1 VPLVEEATML
11 SEFRRVPA
19 AVLTGFV
26 VAVAALTPRAAS
38 ASSCAVI
45 DFSAVKQRTK
55 GLVIGETVST
65 LVATPAAAP
74 GDFVVLEADFGCVVS
89 DGFDPVAANNAVS
102 VEVQR
107 SESGAFA
114 DPALPA
120 SFESFAVPGGNVQA
134 LDCAGSS
141 CNGLRFQMPD
151 SGLAGPARITVTRAG
166 KVVARIFAI
175 GVRTSSCDVDSPDTL
190 LGTFTLLPPYN
201 PLAVSATGVANPGL
215 KAAIAG
221 NGSLLLP
228 LEHPLVGE
236 PAVDATA
243 TRATGPEIDKIPNG
257 RFVRALSDLFR
268 PLPAI
273 HRLVPFGSSAQ
284 ALYSTADVLR
294 STMQVLASDP
304 LDSNVVY
311 PDNFHAFRSSPAG
324 PVVFPN
330 PITVKFEGASPV
342 VALRSSEETVAIG
355 ISEEL
360 LGDLNADADAS
371 DLLLS
376 ATDLPTGGTTD
387 TGQAIAQVAASPAR
401 PVVAVVDDIV
411 AFLESEA
418 LSANADLNGDA
429 AMDDLVARILK
440 GAVPQNPGAPV
451 DTSADPRRAIDGSQL
466 AISQGFV
473 FFRTPE
479 LATAPHTTARVSD
492 VNGQGGDDTSDQPS
506 IDGAGAHVA
515 YSSRAANLAAG
526 ASGAHRQVLVTD
538 LFSGLHTLASA
549 GSGGEGNADS
559 FDAALSRDGGEVAF
573 ASLASNLGGGAGG
586 SAQVV
591 WERGVNITGSSLFGL
606 SFATFELATGE
617 EDVAG
622 VDYSPCTASDPGISL
637 SFANDGTVTGFLATS
652 SSGACAFHA
661 NFSGSYAQVGD
672 AITVDA
678 PLTSFNGVP
687 ALPGDLSDL
696 RLFAVLTVT
705 DGGPLGGFEFVGSF
719 DLLANAGVPSAFAQV
734 YARATGGTAPLE
746 LVSAAQGGGAGEGAS
761 GEPALSGDGR
771 LVAFASAAAD
781 LVDSDG
787 NGVSDVFLRD
797 RLSDTT
803 ERVSITNAEAE
814 ANGASSAPALT
825 PDGNLVAFAS
835 SASNLVGAGADT
847 NGAGDVF
854 LRDRAAGSTERISVP
869 APGGSAAGASGAPD
883 LSDDGRFVVFE
894 SAAALVPEDT
904 NGVSDVYLR
913 DRAEQSTERMSVA
926 SGGEQADDGSFGAS
940 LSGDGN
946 FVVFASLAG
955 NLVPGSPAGA
965 NVYRRNRLTGTVE
978 LLSLGAAEG
987 DTSTSPD
994 ANTNG
999 LTVAFASDASLVLN
1013 DSLPVDVFV
1022 RATGAGADLNEDGD
1036 DLDTVLQSFAT
1047 ASVPGLQPAARV
1059 AASVA
1064 TTGSGRVL
1072 VSVPEAEE
1080 GNANRNAASLILGA
1094 AADGDSD
1101 TSDAVLHLYDG
1112 STQPAP
1118 ALVNLGVAGSR
1129 GALSSTTLCAL
1140 ADEAQQNGADLDG
1153 QGGASSLVLVAGDI
1167 ATLLASP
1174 SSKSLVNAGI
1184 AATQVHVA
1192 GTVCVFTAA
1201 AGGILQFYDLAT
1213 AKLVSSGLPAT
1224 AVQVGPTAELVAFR
1238 VPENGQ
1244 DLNGDDDG
1252 TDEVMHAVA
1261 MSAVLGAADGAVITS
1276 EVTNLGLQGIDCD
1289 LPGCEAFRFGSI
1301 LADGSISFLGTEPG
1315 ESVDDFDCLATSQSV
1330 CDFNG
1335 DGDGADT
1342 VVHFVKT
1349 VAVGSTVEVTSV
1361 GSLALTSVGEQ
1372 QTPPFPLPGPE
1383 GTSTVIQATECEAAR
1398 YLCPETR
1405 SKLNDPIGPPLS
1417 SCEER
1422 FDVDLDG
1429 VLDCST
1435 LRNFVGLDSDGDGI
1449 IDPFDNAVFASN
1461 PEQTDS
1467 DGDGV
1472 GDGVGAGFDT
1482 VASVAPCD
1490 LDCDLNEDGSIDQDD
1505 VDAILAAVAAGG
1517 QAQGGVQ
1524 SAECGDRRDRDAD
1537 RRITFLDASLCK
1549 AAFCEGC
1556 SPPLSPPPPP
1566 PAPAPSGGGGGCGIG
1581 IELVALLPVLMAAHR
1596 RRRRSH

>member
-1 VPLVEEATML
+1 ML
-11 SEFRRVPA
+11 SVFHRIP
-19 AVLTGFV
+19 
-26 VAVAALTPRAAS
+26 VAVITGLALSVTALAPRAAS
-38 ASSCAVI
+38 AASCAVI
-45 DFSAVKQRTK
+45 DFSAVKQRTQSE
-55 GLVIGETVST
+55 IGGRTVST

-74 GDFVVLEADFGCVVS
+74 GDFVVLEADFGCIVS
-89 DGFDPVAANNAVS
+89 DGFDPVASNNVVT

-107 SESGAFA
+107 SENGAFA
-114 DPALPA
+114 T
-120 SFESFAVPGGNVQA
+120 SFESFPVPGGNVQV
-134 LDCAGSS
+134 LNCAGAS
-141 CNGLRFQMPD
+141 CNGLRFQMPA

-166 KVVARIFAI
+166 QVVARIFELGA
-175 GVRTSSCDVDSPDTL
+175 RTASCDVDAPDTL

-201 PLAVSATGVANPGL
+201 PLAVSLTGAPNPGL
-215 KAAIAG
+215 KGAIAG

-243 TRATGPEIDKIPNG
+243 TRSTGPEIDKIPNG
-257 RFVRALSDLFR
+257 GFVRALSDLFR

-273 HRLVPFGSSAQ
+273 HRLVPFGTGK

-304 LDSNVVY
+304 LDANVGY
-311 PDNFHAFRSSPAG
+311 PDNFHAFRSGPAG

-360 LGDLNADADAS
+360 LGDLNADTDAS

-376 ATDLPTGGTTD
+376 ATDLPTGGTTE

-429 AMDDLVARILK
+429 ATDDLVLRVLK
-440 GAVPQNPGAPV
+440 GAVQQNPGAPV

-492 VNGQGGDDTSDQPS
+492 VSGTGGDDTSDQPS

-515 YSSRAANLAAG
+515 YASRAGNLAAG

-549 GSGGEGNADS
+549 GGSGEGNADS
-559 FDAALSRDGGEVAF
+559 FDAALSRDGEEVAF
-573 ASLASNLGGGAGG
+573 ASLASNLGGGGG

-591 WERGVNITGSSLFGL
+591 WERGVNVAGSSVFGL
-606 SFATFELATGE
+606 SFATFALAPGE

-661 NFSGSYAQVGD
+661 DFSGSYAQVGD
-672 AITVDA
+672 VITVDA

-687 ALPGDLSDL
+687 ALPGDLADL
-696 RLFAVLTVT
+696 RMFSVLTIT
-705 DGGPLGGFEFVGSF
+705 DQGPFGGFAFEGSF
-719 DLLANAGVPSAFAQV
+719 DLLANAGVPSPFAQV
-734 YARATGGTAPLE
+734 FARATGGAAPLE
-746 LVSAAQGGGAGEGAS
+746 LVSAALGGGAGAGAS
-761 GEPALSGDGR
+761 GEPALSGDGG
-771 LVAFASAAAD
+771 LVAFTSSAAD
-781 LVDSDG
+781 LVAPDG
-787 NGVSDVFLRD
+787 NGASDVFLRD

-803 ERVSITNAEAE
+803 ERVSITNGEAE
-814 ANGASSAPALT
+814 ANGVSSAPALT

-835 SASNLVGAGADT
+835 SASNLVGLGADT
-847 NGAGDVF
+847 NGASDVF

-913 DRAEQSTERMSVA
+913 DRAEQSTERVSVA

-946 FVVFASLAG
+946 YVVFTSLAG
-955 NLVPGSPAGA
+955 NLVPGSPPGA

-1047 ASVPGLQPAARV
+1047 EPVPGLQPAARV
-1059 AASVA
+1059 AASAA
-1064 TTGSGRVL
+1064 TTGSGRAL

-1080 GNANRNAASLILGA
+1080 GNANLNAASLIVGA
-1094 AADGDSD
+1094 AADGDAD

-1118 ALVNLGVAGSR
+1118 ALVNLGVAGSG

-1140 ADEAQQNGADLDG
+1140 ADEVQQNGADLDG
-1153 QGGASSLVLVAGDI
+1153 QGGASGLVLVAGDI
-1167 ATLLASP
+1167 AMLLASP
-1174 SSKSLVNAGI
+1174 TAKSLVNVGI

-1192 GTVCVFTAA
+1192 DTICVFTAA
-1201 AGGILQFYDLAT
+1201 AGGVLQFYDLAT
-1213 AKLVSSGLPAT
+1213 GNLVSSGLPAT
-1224 AVQVGPTAELVAFR
+1224 AVQVGPTAELIAFR
-1238 VPENGQ
+1238 VPENGL
-1244 DLNGDDDG
+1244 DLNGDGDG
-1252 TDEVMHAVA
+1252 TDEVMHVVA
-1261 MSAVLGAADGAVITS
+1261 TSAVRAAANGGVITGD
-1276 EVTNLGLQGIDCD
+1276 VTNLALQAIDCD

-1301 LADGSISFLGTEPG
+1301 LADGSVSFLGTEPG
-1315 ESVDDFDCLATSQSV
+1315 ESIDQDDCLVTSKTV

-1335 DGDGADT
+1335 DADGNDT

-1349 VAVGSTVEVTSV
+1349 VTVGSSVDVTSV
-1361 GSLALTSVGEQ
+1361 GSLALTSAGEQ
-1372 QTPPFPLPGPE
+1372 QTPPFPVAGPE
-1383 GTSTVIQATECEAAR
+1383 GTSTAIQATECEAAR

-1405 SKLNDPIGPPLS
+1405 SKLGDPIGPPLT

-1449 IDPFDNAVFASN
+1449 IDPFDNAVLASN
-1461 PEQTDS
+1461 PTQEDT

-1472 GDGVGAGFDT
+1472 GDSVDT
-1482 VASVAPCD
+1482 VTSVPPCED
-1490 LDCDLNEDGSIDQDD
+1490 TCDLNEDGSIDRLDI
-1505 VDAILAAVAAGG
+1505 DAILAAVAAGG
-1517 QAQGGVQ
+1517 AAQGGTLTEQ
-1524 SAECGDRRDRDAD
+1524 CGDRRDRDAD

-1549 AAFCEGC
+1549 AVC
-1556 SPPLSPPPPP
+1556 SRPDCSLPPPPPPP
-1566 PAPAPSGGGGGCGIG
+1566 PAPPPTGGGGCGMG
-1581 IELVALLPVLMAAHR
+1581 IELVGLLPLLMAAHR
-1596 RRRRSH
+1596 RRRSAH

>member
-1 VPLVEEATML
+1 ML
-11 SEFRRVPA
+11 SVFHRVP
-19 AVLTGFV
+19 
-26 VAVAALTPRAAS
+26 VAVITGLALSITALAPRAAS
-38 ASSCAVI
+38 AASCAVI
-45 DFSAVKQRTK
+45 DFSAVKQRTQST
-55 GLVIGETVST
+55 VDGETIST

-89 DGFDPVAANNAVS
+89 QGFDPVASNNAVT

-107 SESGAFA
+107 SASGAFA
-114 DPALPA
+114 DPSLPT
-120 SFESFAVPGGNVQA
+120 SFESFPVPSANVQA
-134 LDCAGSS
+134 LDCVGAS
-141 CNGLRFQMPD
+141 CNGLRFQMPP
-151 SGLAGPARITVTRAG
+151 SGLAGPARITVRRG
-166 KVVARIFAI
+166 GNVVARIFEL
-175 GVRTSSCDVDSPDTL
+175 GTRTASCDVDADDTL

-201 PLAVSATGVANPGL
+201 ALAVSLTGAPNAGL
-215 KAAIAG
+215 LAAIAG

-243 TRATGPEIDKIPNG
+243 TRATGAEIDKIPNG

-273 HRLVPFGSSAQ
+273 HRLVPFGSSAK

-304 LDSNVVY
+304 LDSNVAY
-311 PDNFHAFRSSPAG
+311 PDNFHDFRATPAG

-342 VALRSSEETVAIG
+342 IALRSSEETVAIG

-360 LGDLNADADAS
+360 LGDLNADIDAS

-387 TGQAIAQVAASPAR
+387 TGQALAQVAASPAR

-418 LSANADLNGDA
+418 LSANLDLNGDGA
-429 AMDDLVARILK
+429 IDDLVARVLK
-440 GAVPQNPGAPV
+440 GAVEQNAGAPV

-466 AISQGFV
+466 AISGGFV

-479 LATAPHTTARVSD
+479 QATAPHTTVRVSD
-492 VNGQGGDDTSDQPS
+492 VGGVGGDDTSDQPS
-506 IDGAGAHVA
+506 VDGAGAHVA
-515 YSSRAANLAAG
+515 YASRAANLAAG

-538 LFSGLHTLASA
+538 LLSGLHTLASA
-549 GSGGEGNADS
+549 GTSGEGNADS
-559 FDAALSRDGGEVAF
+559 FDAALSRDGGTVAF
-573 ASLASNLGGGAGG
+573 ASLASNLGGSAG
-586 SAQVV
+586 SEQVV
-591 WERGVNITGSSLFGL
+591 WERGINVTGSSVFGL
-606 SFATFELATGE
+606 SFATFELATGV

-637 SFANDGTVTGFLATS
+637 SFANDGTVTGFLATA
-652 SSGACAFHA
+652 SSGACAFQA
-661 NFSGSYAQVGD
+661 DFMGTYAQVGD
-672 AITVDA
+672 VITVDA
-678 PLTSFNGVP
+678 PLTSFSGVP
-687 ALPGDLSDL
+687 PLPGDLADL
-696 RLFAVLTVT
+696 RLFSVLTVT
-705 DGGPLGGFEFVGSF
+705 DEAPFGGFEFEGSF
-719 DLLANAGVPSAFAQV
+719 ELLANAGVPSPFAQV
-734 YARATGGTAPLE
+734 YARATAGAAPLE
-746 LVSAAQGGGAGEGAS
+746 LVSAALGGGAGSQAS
-761 GEPALSGDGR
+761 GEPALGGNGR
-771 LVAFASAAAD
+771 LVAFASTAPD

-814 ANGASSAPALT
+814 ASGPSSAPALT

-835 SASNLVGAGADT
+835 NASNLVGAGADT

-854 LRDRAAGSTERISVP
+854 VRDRAAGSTERVSVP

-883 LSDDGRFVVFE
+883 LSDDGRFVAFE

-904 NGVSDVYLR
+904 NGLADVYLR
-913 DRAEQSTERMSVA
+913 DRLEQTTERVSVA

-940 LSGDGN
+940 ISGDGSY
-946 FVVFASLAG
+946 VVFSSLAG
-955 NLVPGSPAGA
+955 NLVPGSPPGT

-978 LLSLGAAEG
+978 LLSAGAGEG

-1022 RATGAGADLNEDGD
+1022 RATGAGADLNDDGD
-1036 DLDTVLQSFAT
+1036 DLDTVFQSFAT
-1047 ASVPGLQPAARV
+1047 EPAPGLQPGARV
-1059 AASVA
+1059 AASAAA
-1064 TTGSGRVL
+1064 TGFGRAL
-1072 VSVPEAEE
+1072 VSVAESEE
-1080 GNANRNAASLILGA
+1080 GNQNLNGTSLITGA
-1094 AADGDSD
+1094 AADGDAD
-1101 TSDAVLHLYDG
+1101 ESDAVLHLYDG
-1112 STQPAP
+1112 ATLPAP
-1118 ALVNLGVAGSR
+1118 ALVNLGVAGSH

-1153 QGGASSLVLVAGDI
+1153 QGGPASLVLVAGDI

-1174 SSKSLVNAGI
+1174 ASKSLVNTGI
-1184 AATQVHVA
+1184 AATQVHIA

-1201 AGGILQFYDLAT
+1201 AGQILQFYDLAT
-1213 AKLVSSGLPAT
+1213 GRLVSTGLPAT
-1224 AVQVGPTAELVAFR
+1224 AVQVGPTGELVGFR

-1244 DLNGDDDG
+1244 DQNDDG
-1252 TDEVMHAVA
+1252 DGNDEVMHAVA

-1276 EVTNLGLQGIDCD
+1276 DVTNLGLQAIDCN

-1315 ESVDDFDCLATSQSV
+1315 ETIDDFDCLTTSNTV

-1335 DGDGADT
+1335 DADGVDT

-1349 VAVGSTVEVTSV
+1349 VTVGSTVDVTSV
-1361 GSLALTSVGEQ
+1361 GSFALTTAGEQ
-1372 QTPPFPLPGPE
+1372 QAPPFPMLGPE

-1405 SKLNDPIGPPLS
+1405 SKLSDPIGPPLS
-1417 SCEER
+1417 ICEER

-1429 VLDCST
+1429 VLDCRT
-1435 LRNFVGLDSDGDGI
+1435 LRSFRGLDSDGDGV
-1449 IDPFDNAVFASN
+1449 IDPFDNAFLESN
-1461 PEQTDS
+1461 PQQEDG

-1472 GDGVGAGFDT
+1472 GDAIDT
-1482 VASVAPCD
+1482 MPASVPPCED
-1490 LDCDLNEDGSIDQDD
+1490 TCDLNEDQSIDQLD

-1517 QAQGGVQ
+1517 EAQGGVL
-1524 SAECGDRRDRDAD
+1524 SEACGDRRDRDAD
-1537 RRITFLDASLCK
+1537 RRITFLDASRCK
-1549 AAFCEGC
+1549 AECDRPDC
-1556 SPPLSPPPPP
+1556 SPPPPPP
-1566 PAPAPSGGGGGCGIG
+1566 PAPAPAPAPSGSGCGMG
-1581 IELVALLPVLMAAHR
+1581 IELVGLLPLLMAAHR
-1596 RRRRSH
+1596 RRRSRS

>member
-1 VPLVEEATML
+1 MLLV
-11 SEFRRVPA
+11 FRRIPV
-19 AVLTGFV
+19 AVITGLAL
-26 VAVAALTPRAAS
+26 AVAAFAPRVAS
-38 ASSCAVI
+38 AASCAVI
-45 DFSAVKQRTK
+45 DFSAVKQRTQSEID
-55 GLVIGETVST
+55 GRTVST
-65 LVATPAAAP
+65 LVAAPAAAP
-74 GDFVVLEADFGCVVS
+74 GDFVVLEADFGCIVS
-89 DGFDPVAANNAVS
+89 DGFDPVATNNVVT
-102 VEVQR
+102 VEVLR
-107 SESGAFA
+107 SDAGAFA
-114 DPALPA
+114 DASLPT
-120 SFESFAVPGGNVQA
+120 SFESFGVPGGNVQV
-134 LDCAGSS
+134 LNCAGSS
-141 CNGLRFQMPD
+141 CNGLRFQMPA

-166 KVVARIFAI
+166 EVVARIFEI
-175 GVRTSSCDVDSPDTL
+175 GARTASCKVDALDTL

-201 PLAVSATGVANPGL
+201 PLVVSQTGAPNSGL
-215 KAAIAG
+215 QAAIAG

-243 TRATGPEIDKIPNG
+243 TRSTGPEIDKIPNG

-311 PDNFHAFRSSPAG
+311 PDNFHAFRAGPAG

-418 LSANADLNGDA
+418 LSANADLNGDGA
-429 AMDDLVARILK
+429 VDDLVVRVLA

-492 VNGQGGDDTSDQPS
+492 VDGIGGDDTSDQPS

-515 YSSRAANLAAG
+515 YASRAANLAAG
-526 ASGAHRQVLVTD
+526 ASGAHRQVIVTD
-538 LFSGLHTLASA
+538 LFSGLHTLVSA
-549 GSGGEGNADS
+549 GGSGEGNADS
-559 FDAALSRDGGEVAF
+559 FDAALSRDGGQVAF
-573 ASLASNLGGGAGG
+573 ASLASNLGGGG
-586 SAQVV
+586 SSEQVV
-591 WERGVNITGSSLFGL
+591 WERGVNVAGSSVFGL
-606 SFATFELATGE
+606 SFATFALASGE

-637 SFANDGTVTGFLATS
+637 SFANDGTVTGFLATA

-661 NFSGSYAQVGD
+661 DFSGSYAQVGD
-672 AITVDA
+672 VITVDA
-678 PLTSFNGVP
+678 PLTSFSGVP
-687 ALPGDLSDL
+687 PLPGDLADL
-696 RLFAVLTVT
+696 RLFSVLAIT
-705 DGGPLGGFEFVGSF
+705 DEGPFGGFEFEGSF
-719 DLLANAGVPSAFAQV
+719 ELLANAGVPSPFAQV
-734 YARATGGTAPLE
+734 YARATGGAAPLE
-746 LVSAAQGGGAGEGAS
+746 LVSAALGGGAGGSAS
-761 GEPALSGDGR
+761 GEPAPSGDGQ
-771 LVAFASAAAD
+771 LVAFTSAAAD
-781 LVDSDG
+781 LVASDG
-787 NGVSDVFLRD
+787 NGVPDVFLRD
-797 RLSDTT
+797 RLSDST
-803 ERVSITNAEAE
+803 ERVSITNAEGE

-835 SASNLVGAGADT
+835 NASNLVGAGADT
-847 NGAGDVF
+847 NGASDVF
-854 LRDRAAGSTERISVP
+854 LRDRPAGSTERISVP

-904 NGVSDVYLR
+904 NGLADVYLR
-913 DRAEQSTERMSVA
+913 DRLEGSTERMSVA

-940 LSGDGN
+940 ISGDGS
-946 FVVFASLAG
+946 FVVFTSLAG
-955 NLVPGSPAGA
+955 NLVPGSAPGT
-965 NVYRRNRLTGTVE
+965 NVYRRNRITGTVE
-978 LLSLGAAEG
+978 LLSAGAGEG

-1036 DLDTVLQSFAT
+1036 DLDTVLQSFVTGPA
-1047 ASVPGLQPAARV
+1047 PGLQPAARV
-1059 AASVA
+1059 AASAA
-1064 TTGSGRVL
+1064 TTGAGRVL

-1080 GNANRNAASLILGA
+1080 GNANLNAASLIVGSS
-1094 AADGDSD
+1094 ADGDAD
-1101 TSDAVLHLYDG
+1101 ADDAVLHLYDG
-1112 STQPAP
+1112 GAQPP

-1140 ADEAQQNGADLDG
+1140 ADEAQQNAADLDG
-1153 QGGASSLVLVAGDI
+1153 QGGASGLVLVAGDI

-1174 SSKSLVNAGI
+1174 SGKSLVNVGI

-1192 GTVCVFTAA
+1192 GTVCVFTTA
-1201 AGGILQFYDLAT
+1201 AGEILQFYDLAT
-1213 AKLVSSGLPAT
+1213 GKLVSSGLPAT
-1224 AVQVGPTAELVAFR
+1224 AVQVGPTAELIGFR

-1244 DLNGDDDG
+1244 DLNGDGDG
-1252 TDEVMHAVA
+1252 TDEVMHAVS
-1261 MSAVLGAADGAVITS
+1261 MSAVLGAAQGAVITAD
-1276 EVTNLGLQGIDCD
+1276 VANLKLQAIDCD

-1315 ESVDDFDCLATSQSV
+1315 ETVDEDDCLSTSQSV

-1335 DGDGADT
+1335 DADGVDT
-1342 VVHFVKT
+1342 VVHYVTT
-1349 VAVGSTVEVTSV
+1349 VPAGSTLGIKRT
-1361 GSLALTSVGEQ
+1361 GSLALSTAGEQ
-1372 QTPPFPLPGPE
+1372 QTPPFPVPGPE
-1383 GTSTVIQATECEAAR
+1383 GTSAVIQATECEAAR

-1405 SKLNDPIGPPLS
+1405 SKLSDPIGPPLS
-1417 SCEER
+1417 ICEER

-1429 VLDCST
+1429 VLDCTT
-1435 LRNFVGLDSDGDGI
+1435 LRNFVGLDSDGDGV
-1449 IDPFDNAVFASN
+1449 IDAFDNALFEPNSA
-1461 PEQTDS
+1461 QD
-1467 DGDGV
+1467 DGDGDGL
-1472 GDGVGAGFDT
+1472 GDVVDLDP
-1482 VASVAPCD
+1482 VSPAPCAES
-1490 LDCDLNEDGSIDQDD
+1490 CDLNEDGSIDQLDI
-1505 VDAILAAVAAGG
+1505 DAILAAVAAGG
-1517 QAQGGVQ
+1517 AAQGGTLTEQ
-1524 SAECGDRRDRDAD
+1524 CGDRRDRDAD
-1537 RRITFLDASLCK
+1537 RRITFIDASLCK
-1549 AAFCEGC
+1549 AACDRPAC
-1556 SPPLSPPPPP
+1556 ALPPPPPPP
-1566 PAPAPSGGGGGCGIG
+1566 PAPAPSGSGCGMG
-1581 IELVALLPVLMAAHR
+1581 IELVALLPLLMAAR
-1596 RRRRSH
+1596 RRRVQVRVG